1 MRCCT
6 TKLRFL
12 GGTDGDDDGG
22 GGGGDRNDGDD
33 ADSVHDCGD
42 DDRTLRGTCAT
53 LRKCRISVPG
63 F

>member
-22 GGGGDRNDGDD
+22 GGGGDRDDGN
-33 ADSVHDCGD
+33 ADVLVWRGG
-42 DDRTLRGTCAT
+42 RTQPWNVNNCSLRWQK
-53 LRKCRISVPG
+53 LK
-63 F
+63 